1 MAVLAVAMA
10 LGSSLVYGVS
20 DFLGGLK
27 SRSLPLLSVLLVSQ
41 ATALALLAV
50 AWMLFADEPPDSEH
64 FAYAL
69 AAGLAETFAIA
80 ALYRGLA
87 VGTMGIVAPIAA
99 CAPVVPVAAAAVLGE
114 LPGSGQSAGIAL
126 AVVGVVLISL
136 ERQPKAGGSPVGPS
150 VLFGLVTALGFGAF
164 LATMDAASEGG
175 VLWALLV
182 ARLTT
187 VGVFGAAFTIRRQPL
202 AIPTTELPVIGL
214 IGVLVLAAD
223 ALYATATTEGLL
235 SVVAVLGSLYPVVT
249 IALAHFYLHERLG
262 RTQKLGVAVTL
273 IGAAAISV
281 A

>member
-1 MAVLAVAMA
+1 MLAVVLA

-27 SRSLPLLSVLLVSQ
+27 SRTLPLLSVLLVSQ
-41 ATALALLAV
+41 ATALALLTL
-50 AWMLFADEPPDSEH
+50 AWALFAGEPPDGEH
-64 FAYAL
+64 LAYAL

-99 CAPVVPVAAAAVLGE
+99 CAPVVPVAAAAALGE
-114 LPGSGQSAGIAL
+114 LPGSGQSAGIGL
-126 AVVGVVLISL
+126 AVAGIVLISL
-136 ERQPKAGGSPVGPS
+136 ERRPATGGRPLGPS
-150 VLFGLVTALGFGAF
+150 IVYGLVTALGFGAF

-175 VLWALLV
+175 VLWALLI
-182 ARLTT
+182 ARLVTI
-187 VGVFGAAFTIRRQPL
+187 GIFGAAFAIRRAPL
-202 AIPTTELPVIGL
+202 AIPKAELPTIAL
-214 IGVLVLAAD
+214 IGVLVLVAD

-249 IALAHFYLHERLG
+249 IALAHVYLHERLG
-262 RTQKLGVAVTL
+262 RIQKLGVAVTL
-273 IGAAAISV
+273 IGATAISI